1 MKNNLFALA
10 GGVLGGVAGFFAF
23 LWIRRQGLVALALP
37 GALVGVGA
45 GLVAA
50 RSLLVPILCGV
61 GATALG
67 FYADFT
73 VAPFDR
79 DQSLGYYVT
88 HVHKLDTIVQIMI
101 ALGGAIGFWIPF
113 RRRADALLR
122 DSV

>member
-1 MKNNLFALA
+1 MRNNLLALA
-10 GGVLGGVAGFFAF
+10 GGGLGGIVGFFAF

-50 RSLLVPILCGV
+50 RSLLVPILCGL
-61 GATALG
+61 GAVVLG
-67 FYADFT
+67 FFADFT
-73 VAPFDR
+73 VAPFEK

-88 HVHKLDTIVQIMI
+88 HIYKLDTIVQIMI
-101 ALGGAIGFWIPF
+101 ALGGVIGFWIPF
-113 RRRADALLR
+113 RRRSDALLR